1 EAKYYHYIK
10 KQEKQIA
17 KMKDMLKVKIPDDFT
32 YDGIPGLSREIVEK
46 LTKIKPKTLFQ
57 ASEISG
63 VTPAAI
69 DIVHMYI
76 NMKK

>member
-1 EAKYYHYIK
+1 LSPE
-10 KQEKQIA
+10 
-17 KMKDMLKVKIPDDFT
+17 IPEDFE
-32 YDGIPGLSREIVEK
+32 YNGIPGLSREIVEK
-46 LTKIKPKTLFQ
+46 LTAIKPRTLFQ

-76 NMKK
+76 NMRNNKGN